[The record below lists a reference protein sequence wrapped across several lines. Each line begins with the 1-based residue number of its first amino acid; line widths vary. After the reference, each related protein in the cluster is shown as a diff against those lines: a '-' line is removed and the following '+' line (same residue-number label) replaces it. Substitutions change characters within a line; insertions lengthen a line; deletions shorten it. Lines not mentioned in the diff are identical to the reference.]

1 MNFEL
6 LPYHGSPVGQHEGR
20 PTEVNGQARSA
31 AARGGDSVRGFTLPA
46 CEKVAEVLAK

>member
-6 LPYHGSPVGQHEGR
+6 LRYDGSPVGQHEGR
-20 PTEVNGQARSA
+20 PEEVNGQAWSAGARS
-31 AARGGDSVRGFTLPA
+31 GDSVRGFTLPA